1 MPNKSLDFNNP
12 PRTAMGSVINTLCH
26 EAHDIAVEHGF
37 YEEQVDLE
45 EYLASKD
52 EPDKH
57 AAVMMNFTLAQL
69 AKIASEV
76 GEAVGA
82 IQHGEYL
89 QLHEELADVVIR
101 VFDLADYLD
110 FRLGDC
116 VMLKMEKNRK
126 RPWKHGKLC

>member
-26 EAHDIAVEHGF
+26 EAHNIAVEHGF

-57 AAVMMNFTLAQL
+57 ALATTNFTLAQL
-69 AKIASEV
+69 AKVACEV
-76 GEAVGA
+76 GEAVDA

-101 VFDLADYLD
+101 VMDLAGYLE

-116 VMLKMEKNRK
+116 IMFKMEKNRK

>member
-26 EAHDIAVEHGF
+26 EAHNIAVEHGF

-57 AAVMMNFTLAQL
+57 ALATTNFTLAQL
-69 AKIASEV
+69 AKVACEV
-76 GEAVGA
+76 GEAVDA
-82 IQHGEYL
+82 IQRGEYL

-101 VFDLADYLD
+101 VMDLAGYLE

-116 VMLKMEKNRK
+116 IMLKMEKNRK

>member
-26 EAHDIAVEHGF
+26 EAHNIAVEHGF

-57 AAVMMNFTLAQL
+57 ALATTNFTLAQL
-69 AKIASEV
+69 AKVACEV
-76 GEAVGA
+76 GEAVDA

-101 VFDLADYLD
+101 VMDLAGYLE

-116 VMLKMEKNRK
+116 IMLKMEKNRK

>member
-12 PRTAMGSVINTLCH
+12 PRTAMWSVINTLCH
-26 EAHDIAVEHGF
+26 EAHDIAVDHGF

-57 AAVMMNFTLAQL
+57 ALATTNFTLAQI

-101 VFDLADYLD
+101 VMDLAGYLD

>member
-1 MPNKSLDFNNP
+1 
-12 PRTAMGSVINTLCH
+12 MGSVINTLCH

-52 EPDKH
+52 EPDKN
-57 AAVMMNFTLAQL
+57 ALATTNFTLAQL
-69 AKIASEV
+69 AKVACEV
-76 GEAVGA
+76 GEAVDA

-101 VFDLADYLD
+101 VMDLAGYLE

-116 VMLKMEKNRK
+116 IMLKMEKNRK

>member
-12 PRTAMGSVINTLCH
+12 PRTAMGSVINTLCR
-26 EAHDIAVEHGF
+26 EAHNIAVEHGF

-57 AAVMMNFTLAQL
+57 ALATTNFTLAQI

-101 VFDLADYLD
+101 VMDLAGYLD

-126 RPWKHGKLC
+126 RPWNHGKLC

>member
-57 AAVMMNFTLAQL
+57 ALATTNFTLAQL

-101 VFDLADYLD
+101 VMDLAGYLE

>member
-1 MPNKSLDFNNP
+1 M
-12 PRTAMGSVINTLCH
+12 
-26 EAHDIAVEHGF
+26 
-37 YEEQVDLE
+37 
-45 EYLASKD
+45 
-52 EPDKH
+52 
-57 AAVMMNFTLAQL
+57 
-69 AKIASEV
+69 
-76 GEAVGA
+76 GA